1 MSERIPDDLSRELA
15 REQDRLSTLDAERA
29 RTRER
34 IAALRA
40 ELEAKSR
47 APAETQI
54 APPRSPGDKV
64 ALFRSLFRGRTDVF
78 ARHWVNERK
87 RIAGYAPAC
96 SHEWVREVC
105 EKPRIKCGEC
115 LNQAFIPLD
124 DEVVLDHLR
133 GRHVVGLYPLLED
146 ETCWLLAADF
156 DKASWEE
163 DAAAFSRTCERLGV
177 PAAVERSR
185 SGQGAH
191 VWCFF
196 EAPVPAALARQ
207 MGCYLLTETM
217 AERHELSMRSY
228 DRLFPNQDTM
238 PRGGFGSLIALPLQH
253 AARQHG
259 NSVFVDCRWEPHP
272 DQWEFLASVPRM
284 APAEVEALAHQAVER
299 GQIIGV
305 AMPEGEDDGHGATP
319 WLRLHSRRPRPLTLS
334 EPPPERV
341 RAVLA
346 SQLFVEK
353 AGLSSPLLNALKR
366 TAAFQNPEFYKKQA
380 MRLSTALTP
389 RVVACAEDLPQHLAL
404 PRGCL
409 EEVRILLQEIRSD
422 LELRDE
428 REEGRALDVAFRGE
442 LTKSQ
447 SQAVRALVSY
457 DAGILVA
464 PAGAGKTVVA
474 TDLISR
480 RARNT
485 LILVHRTQLVE
496 QWIARLA
503 MFLDIEAKQIGRIG
517 GGRRKPNGD
526 LDVAMIQSLVRKN
539 RVDDLVAT
547 YGHVIVDECHHIP
560 AVSFERVMRE
570 VKARFITGLTA
581 TPHRRDGHHPIL
593 QLQLGPVRF
602 TIQRQ
607 RDGRTLPFSHR
618 LLVRETSFTIQRPQ
632 ELGIQEIYRQLA
644 HDHRR
649 NDLILDDIIAAVAEG
664 RSPFVLTER
673 RDHLEL
679 LAERLKAFVGHLV
692 VLRGGMRSRERRAA
706 AKQLASISEAEE
718 RLLLATG
725 RFVSEG
731 FDDARLD
738 TLFLTMPVSWRGTLV
753 QYAGRLHR
761 LHPSKEEVRIYD
773 YVDRQVPMLSRMFDK
788 RLRGYQAMG
797 YRREPRAVSE
807 PPADCTLDRD
817 DREGLFRDKE
827 SAAYRAPPP
836 RPGPDS

>member
-1 MSERIPDDLSRELA
+1 MSDRTPDDLRQELA
-15 REQDRLSTLDAERA
+15 REQDRLSMLDGERA
-29 RTRER
+29 RTREK

-40 ELEAKSR
+40 ELDVKSR
-47 APAETQI
+47 AATEAQV
-54 APPRSPGDKV
+54 APPSSPGDKV
-64 ALFRSLFRGRTDVF
+64 SLFRSLFRGRTDVF
-78 ARHWVNERK
+78 ARRWVNERK
-87 RIAGYAPAC
+87 RTAGYAPAC
-96 SHEWVREVC
+96 SHEWVRQVC

-133 GRHVVGLYPLLED
+133 GRHVIGLYPLLED

-156 DKASWEE
+156 DKASWQE
-163 DAAAFSRTCERLGV
+163 DASAFSRTCERLRV
-177 PAAVERSR
+177 PVAVERSR

-196 EAPVPAALARQ
+196 AAPVSAVLARR

-217 AERHELSMRSY
+217 AERHELSMKSY

-238 PRGGFGSLIALPLQH
+238 PRGGFGNLIALPLQH

-259 NSVFVDCRWEPHP
+259 NSVFVDSRWEPHP
-272 DQWEFLASVPRM
+272 DQWEFLASLPRM
-284 APAEVEALAHQAVER
+284 APAEVESLARQAAER
-299 GQIIGV
+299 GQVIGV

-319 WLRLHSRRPRPLTLS
+319 WLRSPSRRSRRLVHS
-334 EPPPERV
+334 EPPPACV
-341 RAVLA
+341 RAVLG

-353 AGLSSPLLNALKR
+353 AGLSSPVLNALKR

-389 RVVACAEDLPQHLAL
+389 RVIACAEDLPQHLAL
-404 PRGCL
+404 PRGCV
-409 EEVRILLQEIRSD
+409 EDVRVLLQEIRSD

-442 LTKSQ
+442 LTEAQ
-447 SQAVRALVSY
+447 GRAIQALVSH

-496 QWIARLA
+496 QWIACLA
-503 MFLDIEAKQIGRIG
+503 MFLGIEAKQIGQIG

-526 LDVAMIQSLVRKN
+526 LDVAMIQSLARKG

-547 YGHVIVDECHHIP
+547 YGHVVVDECHHIP

-602 TIQRQ
+602 SIDR
-607 RDGRTLPFSHR
+607 RMDGRALPFSHR
-618 LLVRETSFTIQRPQ
+618 LLVRETSFTIEGSQD
-632 ELGIQEIYRQLA
+632 LGIQEIYRQLA

-664 RSPFVLTER
+664 RSPIVLTER

-679 LAERLKAFVGHLV
+679 LAERLKAFVRHLV

-706 AKQLASISEAEE
+706 AEQLASIPEAEE

-725 RFVSEG
+725 RFVGEG

-738 TLFLTMPVSWRGTLV
+738 TLFLTMPVSWKGTLI

-807 PPADCTLDRD
+807 PQANYTLDRD
-817 DREGLFRDKE
+817 DCEGLFRDE
-827 SAAYRAPPP
+827 
-836 RPGPDS
+836 